1 MGGETNNE
9 GLVISLVPAMGL
21 RPGAPTLRQEC
32 ARTAPE
38 VRCSFVDHG
47 RTITETADQTNG
59 VKVQSA
65 PTSIARETLWD
76 RWVGRWR
83 KERWKGKGEGQW

>member
-47 RTITETADQTNG
+47 RTITETADQTSG

-83 KERWKGKGEGQW
+83 KERWEGKGEGQW